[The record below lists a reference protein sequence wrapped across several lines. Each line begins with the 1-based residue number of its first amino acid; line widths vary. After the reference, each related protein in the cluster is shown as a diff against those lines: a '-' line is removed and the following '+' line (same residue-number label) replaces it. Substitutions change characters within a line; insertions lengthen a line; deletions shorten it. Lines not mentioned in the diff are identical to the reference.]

1 MIAVVGLGGAGG
13 NCADEAI
20 KRGFYGVAINY
31 SQRDLDAL
39 EYVENKLKLKGS
51 EGVGKNR
58 EEATALL
65 STQYDG
71 VVKWII
77 DHVSSPSI
85 KIIAFYYATS
95 GGSGSGI
102 APLLI
107 ELVQSILSEIAPDK
121 RVIAFPILPD
131 LSEDETAQLNC
142 LAASEELSRLNVL
155 SFPIDNQQVKNETPN
170 IPKNKL
176 YEITNTNAVYLLHSL
191 VSYIEQSS
199 KNGNFDEQDLLTILG
214 TKGVG
219 HICEVNLKTPMNIEK
234 TSQGLTSIIHEQW
247 KKSIFAPINYQ
258 HVTRAAVI
266 FDGDEKFTELISL
279 QDIFSIF
286 DKGTPIGSYEGY
298 YHTSAN
304 RIITVLAG
312 LPWFTSRLKQIE
324 HIIEQNTNKI
334 ETVLS
339 SQADTSYV
347 SSVSGIASKLISPI
361 KSTPKSSTA
370 DIVAKYK
377 R

>member
-31 SQRDLDAL
+31 SERDLRAL
-39 EYVENKLKLKGS
+39 EHVEHKLKLQGS

-65 STQYDG
+65 STQYDA

-77 DHVSSPSI
+77 DHLSSPSI
-85 KIIAFYYATS
+85 KIIAFYYSTS

-102 APLLI
+102 ASLLM
-107 ELVQSILSEIAPDK
+107 ELLQSIMPDK
-121 RVIAFPILPD
+121 TIIAFPILPD

-142 LAASEELSRLNVL
+142 LAASEELSKLNVL
-155 SFPIDNQQVKNETPN
+155 SFPIDNQQVKNGNNN
-170 IPKNKL
+170 IPKNKI
-176 YEITNTNAVYLLHSL
+176 YEITNTNAVYLLHSV
-191 VSYIEQSS
+191 VSYIELSS
-199 KNGNFDEQDLLTILG
+199 KNGNFDEQDLLTVLG

-219 HICEVNLKTPMNIEK
+219 HICEVNIKTPVNIEQ
-234 TSQGLTSIIHEQW
+234 TSQGLTDIIHEQW
-247 KKSIFAPINYQ
+247 KTSIFAPIDYQ

-266 FDGDEKFTELISL
+266 FDGDEKYTDLISH
-279 QDIFSIF
+279 QDMFSVF
-286 DKGTPIGSYEGY
+286 ENGTPIGLYEGY
-298 YHTSAN
+298 YHNSAN
-304 RIITVLAG
+304 RIITVLTG

-324 HIIEQNTNKI
+324 HIIEQNTSKI

-347 SSVSGIASKLISPI
+347 SSVSSIASKLKSPI